1 MKYQIFTSEQL
12 FKSIKSMNEFKANI
26 LLDIERTKVLLDDQP
41 GAIRY
46 NLDDLVNTSFIHLFQ
61 KPPISTFLVN
71 YFKTN
76 TVYIRYI
83 RFRNPVLNEG
93 EQDFHMDWYAKCK
106 ILRLELF
113 FIIDTMNINN
123 GCIEIIDDNIVKS
136 ILMPE

>member
-1 MKYQIFTSEQL
+1 M
-12 FKSIKSMNEFKANI
+12 
-26 LLDIERTKVLLDDQP
+26 
-41 GAIRY
+41 
-46 NLDDLVNTSFIHLFQ
+46 
-61 KPPISTFLVN
+61 N

-113 FIIDTMNINN
+113 FIIDTMDINN
-123 GCIEIIDDNIVKS
+123 GCIELIDDNIVKS
-136 ILMPE
+136 ILMPECSVLLMDSTILHRGSRNVSGKKRRVVSCQIASELMNNESFLKEINLK